1 MGMSRH
7 GDQTGLR
14 PERADSAAESG
25 GGVEEPSSGAPSGR
39 GWTRRGFLG
48 ASLRSGTALGAGIAL
63 PGLGVESTLLAAASP
78 SAPGRTTSAPGI
90 RKRIQLGQ
98 TGIEIPDISF
108 GTFSLEHDESLV
120 LHALDRGITHF
131 DTAEGYTEGRAES
144 VLGRALRGRRAEV
157 TLTSKFWAR
166 PDHTAAHQ
174 MKVLETSLRRLG
186 TDYVDIYLN
195 HAVNELERLDSPE
208 WLAFAERAK
217 REGKIRAIGLSGH
230 SGRLVE
236 CLGHA
241 LDERLVDVVLVAYN
255 FSQTPSYKE
264 QVKRYLQ
271 DLAAS
276 FDFVTTQPLL
286 PEMLARAKAAGV
298 GVMVMKTLQGARK
311 NDMRP
316 FESAGRTFAQAAFRW
331 VLSEPAVDGLVVS
344 MTSREMIDEYVEAS
358 GSGPGDLADLA
369 LLARYESRHAAT
381 SCVVGCGDC
390 LSACPA
396 QVAIPDVMR
405 TRMYARDYGIA
416 AVAAREYAAIGANA
430 AACLGCSGEP
440 CAAVCPRGI
449 PIAQWNRQTHRQLG

>member
-1 MGMSRH
+1 MSRD
-7 GDQTGLR
+7 GEQT
-14 PERADSAAESG
+14 SA
-25 GGVEEPSSGAPSGR
+25 
-39 GWTRRGFLG
+39 WTRRGFLG
-48 ASLRSGTALGAGIAL
+48 ASLRRGTALGAGIAL
-63 PGLGVESTLLAAASP
+63 PGLGVESTLFAAADPKIAGSGGA
-78 SAPGRTTSAPGI
+78 SSPGI
-90 RKRIQLGQ
+90 RRRSRLGQ

-108 GTFSLEHDESLV
+108 GTFSLEHDEQLV

-144 VLGRALRGRRAEV
+144 VLGRALRGRRHEV

-217 REGKIRAIGLSGH
+217 REGKIRAIGMSGH

-255 FSQTPSYKE
+255 FAQTPSYKE

-344 MTSREMIDEYVEAS
+344 MTSREMVDEYVEAS
-358 GSGPGDLADLA
+358 GSGPPDRADLA
-369 LLARYESRHAAT
+369 LLARYASRHAGT
-381 SCVVGCGDC
+381 SCVVGCGAC
-390 LSACPA
+390 VSACPA

-405 TRMYARDYGIA
+405 TRMYALDYGIER
-416 AVAAREYAAIGANA
+416 VARREYASIRGNA

-440 CAAVCPRGI
+440 CATACPSGI
-449 PIAQWNRQTHRQLG
+449 PIAQWNRETHQRLG

>member
-1 MGMSRH
+1 MAR
-7 GDQTGLR
+7 D
-14 PERADSAAESG
+14 PERTDIEAVAGRSQDRSATGA
-25 GGVEEPSSGAPSGR
+25 GAPSGDGSR
-39 GWTRRGFLG
+39 DRDWTRRVFLG
-48 ASLRSGTALGAGIAL
+48 ESIRRGAALGAGLAL
-63 PGLGVESTLLAAASP
+63 PGVGFDATRAGAADSALPAGGGSSPVIRRRSTL
-78 SAPGRTTSAPGI
+78 GR
-90 RKRIQLGQ
+90 

-108 GTFSLEHDESLV
+108 GTFSLEHDEQLV
-120 LHALDRGITHF
+120 LHALERGITHF

-144 VLGRALRGRRAEV
+144 VLGRALRGRRHEV

-166 PDHTAAHQ
+166 PDLTAAHQ

-208 WLAFAERAK
+208 WQAFAERAK
-217 REGKIRAIGLSGH
+217 REGKIRAIGISGH

-241 LDERLVDVVLVAYN
+241 LDAKLVDVILVAYN
-255 FSQTPSYKE
+255 FAQTPSYKE

-316 FESAGRTFAQAAFRW
+316 FESAGRTFAQSAFRW
-331 VLSEPAVDGLVVS
+331 VLSEPAIDGLVVS

-358 GSGPGDLADLA
+358 GSGPRDLADLA
-369 LLARYESRHAAT
+369 LLARYESRHAGT

-396 QVAIPDVMR
+396 GVSIPDVMR
-405 TRMYARDYGIA
+405 TRMYSFDYGIPK
-416 AVAAREYAAIGANA
+416 VAAREYASIGRDAE
-430 AACLGCSGEP
+430 ACLRCSGAP
-440 CAAVCPRGI
+440 CATACPRGI
-449 PIAQWNRQTHRQLG
+449 PIADWNRETHRQLG

>member
-1 MGMSRH
+1 MSRDPEQTEFAAAADRSEARSVEVAGGTRADRSFG
-7 GDQTGLR
+7 GDQ
-14 PERADSAAESG
+14 
-25 GGVEEPSSGAPSGR
+25 
-39 GWTRRGFLG
+39 TRRGFLG
-48 ASLRSGTALGAGIAL
+48 ETLRRGAALGAGLAL
-63 PGLGVESTLLAAASP
+63 PGLGLQSELLAAAD
-78 SAPGRTTSAPGI
+78 SAAASDASGTRGIGI
-90 RKRIQLGQ
+90 RKRTMLGK
-98 TGIEIPDISF
+98 TGVEIPDISF
-108 GTFSLEHDESLV
+108 GTFSLEQDEQLV
-120 LHALDRGITHF
+120 LHALERGITHF

-144 VLGRALRGRRAEV
+144 VLGRALRGRRHEV

-166 PDHTAAHQ
+166 PDHSAAHQ

-186 TDYVDIYLN
+186 TDYIDVYLN

-208 WLAFAERAK
+208 WQAFAERAK
-217 REGKIRAIGLSGH
+217 REGKIRAIGMSGH

-241 LDERLVDVVLVAYN
+241 LDEKLVDVILVAYN

-286 PEMLARAKAAGV
+286 PEMLARASAAGV
-298 GVMVMKTLQGARK
+298 GVMVMKTLQGARR

-331 VLSEPAVDGLVVS
+331 VLSEPAIDGLVVS

-358 GSGPGDLADLA
+358 GSGTRDLADLA
-369 LLARYESRHAAT
+369 LLARYESRHATT

-390 LSACPA
+390 LSACPTA
-396 QVAIPDVMR
+396 VSIPDVMR
-405 TRMYARDYGIA
+405 TRMYAVDYGIPE
-416 AVAAREYAAIGANA
+416 VAARGYAAIGRSA
-430 AACLGCSGEP
+430 AACLCCSGAP
-440 CAAVCPRGI
+440 CATACPRGL
-449 PIAQWNRQTHRQLG
+449 PIAEWNRETHRQLG